1 MPERNEPNPQY
12 DVIIVGAGVAGLAAA
27 ERLGKA
33 GLRVLVLEARAR
45 VGGRVWSLPGGAP
58 EAAIELGAE
67 FVHGKPPLLDDYMK
81 KHDLKLFEL
90 TGQTYCQG
98 R

>member
-1 MPERNEPNPQY
+1 M
-12 DVIIVGAGVAGLAAA
+12 AAA

-33 GLRVLVLEARAR
+33 GLRVLILEARAR

-67 FVHGKPPLLDDYMK
+67 FVHGKPPQLDDYIRETRSEAARVNRP
-81 KHDLKLFEL
+81 DLLP
-90 TGQTYCQG
+90 G
-98 R
+98 